1 MQSQCNSPKFPGDTL
16 SLMLAVPT
24 PQLWSNIP
32 LGLVTHV
39 PQRNINGQNWML
51 RKKAGKWPYKHSKY
65 KPYLQKIF
73 RIKEFVLSFSRFQG
87 SFWFVWGFC
96 PYYLN
101 VSCSLLPSFS
111 VFCFFFILCP
121 SVFPRVQFNYPQF
134 YFQAGCIVFWGLASS
149 HIHLF
154 IGSFCLQM
162 NSKLQLRV
170 KRKLTK
176 PEMRVN

>member
-1 MQSQCNSPKFPGDTL
+1 MTLQAQQIQALSSEDLQNQRVCTLLFQIPG
-16 SLMLAVPT
+16 
-24 PQLWSNIP
+24 
-32 LGLVTHV
+32 
-39 PQRNINGQNWML
+39 
-51 RKKAGKWPYKHSKY
+51 
-65 KPYLQKIF
+65 
-73 RIKEFVLSFSRFQG
+73 FVLVCVGFLPLLSKCFLQSSAFLFRF
-87 SFWFVWGFC
+87 FF
-96 PYYLN
+96 
-101 VSCSLLPSFS
+101 
-111 VFCFFFILCP
+111 FFFILCP